1 MLYRDFCI
9 NFGILLTFLPI
20 TETCRENQIALT
32 RYYVNNLMLFS
43 IHWNNI
49 FKIIVLPISH
59 VIHETSLL

>member
-32 RYYVNNLMLFS
+32 RYYVNNLIKCYFQFTEIIFS
-43 IHWNNI
+43 
-49 FKIIVLPISH
+49 K
-59 VIHETSLL
+59 